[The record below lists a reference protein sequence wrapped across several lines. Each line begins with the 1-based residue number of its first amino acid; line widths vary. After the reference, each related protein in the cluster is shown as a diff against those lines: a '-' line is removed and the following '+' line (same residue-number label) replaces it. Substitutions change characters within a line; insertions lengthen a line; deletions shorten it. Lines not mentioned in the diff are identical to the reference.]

1 MDEGRGALQPA
12 EKPVADLSAAPDPL
26 LAGAQARIG
35 TTLRDKW
42 RLDVLLGIG
51 GAAAVYAA
59 THRNGSRAA
68 VKILHSEMSTSD
80 FVRDRFLWEGYV
92 ANLVG
97 HEGAVRVIDDDVADD
112 GSLFLVTELLDGE
125 TLEER
130 RIRSGG
136 RMPENEVLLVADQLL
151 DVLAAAHTHGIVHRD
166 IKPENVFLTRAG
178 KVKVLDFGIARLREL
193 ASASLQAGA
202 MIGTPAY
209 MAPEHARGLFDEV
222 DELSD
227 IWACGATMFHLLTGR
242 GVHSGSSV
250 HEELTNAMTQAAPA
264 LATVRPDAS
273 SACARVVDRALAFE
287 KDKRWPSTQSMQA
300 AVREAYGETVGSPI
314 ASAPVLVVDAAVPN
328 RTLAPARL
336 TAGAA
341 WGPTSIRPVAISGD
355 RAKPGWVARARLR
368 DMILGGAAALCLAG
382 AGFAWMEAGGHKKGT
397 DRGRSGAVQTVS
409 TAPVPSVVEAIS
421 PLSAPEV
428 LTDRPPEADP
438 PKPPPQ
444 NAAWRPVVPRRTPVW
459 APPSTE
465 AAVATPSAL
474 SRSVPPPLQPL
485 APSAPSLDRPQQ
497 SQGSP
502 PPSDSPSGHD
512 ESPQSPVGESLS
524 QPPSD
529 MQQPDC
535 QPPYVV
541 DSKTGKKIWNVGC
554 L

>member
-1 MDEGRGALQPA
+1 MDEGSEALPPEGKPA
-12 EKPVADLSAAPDPL
+12 AALSGLPDPL

-68 VKILHSEMSTSD
+68 VKILHSEMSTSA

-130 RIRSGG
+130 RIRVGG
-136 RMPENEVLLVADQLL
+136 RMPENEVLVVADQLL
-151 DVLAAAHTHGIVHRD
+151 DVLVAAHAKGIVHRD

-193 ASASLQAGA
+193 ASGGVQAGA

-227 IWACGATMFHLLTGR
+227 IWACGAAMFHLLSGR
-242 GVHSGSSV
+242 GVHNGSSI
-250 HEELTNAMTQAAPA
+250 HEELTNAMTQPAPA
-264 LATVRPDAS
+264 LATVRADVGV
-273 SACARVVDRALAFE
+273 ACARVVDRALAFA
-287 KDKRWPSTQSMQA
+287 KDARWPDTRSMQA
-300 AVREAYGETVGSPI
+300 AVREAYLESSGSPI
-314 ASAPVLVVDAAVPN
+314 ASAQPLTVDAAVPD
-328 RTLAPARL
+328 RTLPPARS
-336 TAGAA
+336 TAGG
-341 WGPTSIRPVAISGD
+341 WGPTSIRPVAMSGD
-355 RAKPGWVARARLR
+355 RQKPGWVVRTRLR
-368 DMILGGAAALCLAG
+368 DMVVGGVAALCLAA
-382 AGFAWMEAGGHKKGT
+382 AGFAWIEAGAHK
-397 DRGRSGAVQTVS
+397 DAPARGSSGAVQTVS
-409 TAPVPSVVEAIS
+409 STPDPSVIEAIS
-421 PLSAPEV
+421 PLTTPEV
-428 LTDRPPEADP
+428 LPYPAPVRDP
-438 PKPPPQ
+438 PKPPQ
-444 NAAWRPVVPRRTPVW
+444 RNFVWRPPVTTRANLASLP
-459 APPSTE
+459 APPS
-465 AAVATPSAL
+465 S
-474 SRSVPPPLQPL
+474 S
-485 APSAPSLDRPQQ
+485 SAPGSLLSSQ
-497 SQGSP
+497 SAAQPSPPSSSSSPISPISLQDSP
-502 PPSDSPSGHD
+502 PPSDSPSLGD
-512 ESPQSPVGESLS
+512 E
-524 QPPSD
+524 PPSPPG
-529 MQQPDC
+529 QSQSQSVPATAPQPDC

-541 DSKTGKKIWNVGC
+541 DSKTGKKRWNVGC